1 MSLLRSIFGP
11 SREEIWRR
19 LSEELS
25 AQYVSSFWSG
35 DRVVATYKEWELVL
49 DTFTVNT
56 GNTTSTYTRMRAPY
70 INKDGFAFTIYRSGF
85 FSALGKFVG
94 MQDIPIGDPVF
105 DEKFVIKSNSEAQ
118 VRRFLRNPNLKAL
131 IAAQPHIR
139 LEVQDDEG
147 LFSKAYPDGVDL
159 LKFVSGGVIKD
170 MNQLRNL
177 FTLFAEALNT
187 LCHIGSAYED
197 DPVLRL

>member
-1 MSLLRSIFGP
+1 MFGP

-35 DRVVATYKEWELVL
+35 DRVVATYKEWELIL
-49 DTFTVNT
+49 DTYTVNT
-56 GNTTSTYTRMRAPY
+56 GNTTATYTRLRAPY
-70 INKDGFAFTIYRSGF
+70 INKDGFRFTIYRSSV
-85 FSALGKFVG
+85 FSPIGKFMG
-94 MQDIPIGDPVF
+94 MQDIPIGDPAF
-105 DEKFVIKSNSEAQ
+105 DEDFVIKSNSEAQ
-118 VRRFLRNPNLKAL
+118 VRRFLGNPKLKSL
-131 IAAQPHIR
+131 IAAQPRLR

-147 LFSKAYPDGVDL
+147 LFAKSYPDGVDL

-197 DPVLRL
+197 DPQLKL

>member
-1 MSLLRSIFGP
+1 MFGP

-35 DRVVATYKEWELVL
+35 DRVVATYKEWELIL
-49 DTFTVNT
+49 DTYTVNT
-56 GNTTSTYTRMRAPY
+56 GNTSSTYTRLRAPY
-70 INKDGFAFTIYRSGF
+70 INKDGFRFTVYRSSV
-85 FSALGKFVG
+85 FSPIGKFMG

-105 DEKFVIKSNSEAQ
+105 DEDFVIKSNSEAQ
-118 VRRFLRNPNLKAL
+118 VRRFLGNPKLKAL
-131 IAAQPHIR
+131 IAAQPRLR

-147 LFSKAYPDGVDL
+147 LFAKSYPDGVDL

-197 DPVLRL
+197 DPQLKL